1 MKGQNSLWTKVL
13 IKDACESII
22 DCVNKTAPAIEKPT
36 QYKMIR
42 TTNVKAGWVNL
53 SAVKFVNEDVYKK
66 WTRRG
71 KPRKGDVI
79 LTREAPLGEVGMLR
93 SNDTVFL
100 GQRLVQYR
108 ADPEKLDNRF
118 LLYSFQGDFL
128 QGQIKSLGSGA
139 TVEHMRVPDAE
150 KLILLLP
157 PLLTQHKIGAILS
170 AYDDLIENNSRR
182 IKILEEMAQALYREW
197 FVKFRYPGHGKVK
210 MVESELGMVPEGWGV
225 KKLSTLVDTQYGYT
239 ESASEDEIGPKYVRG
254 MDINKTSYIQWDTV
268 PFCPIN
274 DINHTKYKLKIGD
287 LIVIRMADPG
297 KVGIIEKDID
307 AVFASYLIRLNIKS
321 TRISPYFL
329 FYFLLSDQYQSYVT
343 GASTG
348 TTRKSASA
356 GVITDIYMIVPT
368 DNILIQFEKQIST
381 IRHLL
386 NNLLENNSNLCRTR
400 NLLVPKLI
408 SGKIDVSNIEIE
420 MGEKYT

>member
-22 DCVNKTAPAIEKPT
+22 DCVNKTAPAVEKPT

-108 ADPEKLDNRF
+108 ADPYKLDNRF

-150 KLILLLP
+150 KLVLLLP
-157 PLLTQHKIGAILS
+157 PLPTQRKIAAILS
-170 AYDDLIENNSRR
+170 AYDDLIENNTRR

-197 FVKFRYPGHGKVK
+197 FVKFRFPGHEKVK
-210 MVESELGMVPEGWGV
+210 MEESEMGMMPEGWEVGTLEDALILQRGFDLPTKKRKEGNISIYAATGIVGTHNEAKV
-225 KKLSTLVDTQYGYT
+225 K
-239 ESASEDEIGPKYVRG
+239 
-254 MDINKTSYIQWDTV
+254 
-268 PFCPIN
+268 
-274 DINHTKYKLKIGD
+274 
-287 LIVIRMADPG
+287 
-297 KVGIIEKDID
+297 
-307 AVFASYLIRLNIKS
+307 
-321 TRISPYFL
+321 SPCV
-329 FYFLLSDQYQSYVT
+329 VT
-343 GASTG
+343 GRSGSIG
-348 TTRKSASA
+348 T
-356 GVITDIYMIVPT
+356 VIYVDEDFWPLNTTLWVKDFRRVTPIYAYY
-368 DNILIQFEKQIST
+368 
-381 IRHLL
+381 LL
-386 NNLLENNSNLCRTR
+386 NTDFRQVFMSHN
-400 NLLVPKLI
+400 
-408 SGKIDVSNIEIE
+408 
-420 MGEKYT
+420 